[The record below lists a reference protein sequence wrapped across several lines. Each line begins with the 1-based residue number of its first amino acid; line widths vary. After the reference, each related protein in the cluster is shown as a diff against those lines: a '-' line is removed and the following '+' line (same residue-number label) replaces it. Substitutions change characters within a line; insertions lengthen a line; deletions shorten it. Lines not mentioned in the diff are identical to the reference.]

1 MITASTIGNLPTVDG
16 GSGSQ
21 RGDEVDDGTSKAKKG
36 KTGGK
41 KTGVTLSP
49 KCKIAR
55 GKRAN
60 CWKHFKVVN
69 VPSKKERGVME
80 TKAKCKFCYRS
91 YVYHPGGATTTL
103 NRHLANCT
111 QYQNK
116 LAKAKA
122 QGTLNFGPDDGNS
135 LVVNPTEY
143 DHEHTREL
151 IAKMIIAHEYS
162 FRMVEHKWFNILMKW
177 MNGNYEFIGRKS
189 IKNEC
194 MRVYESEKNQLKRSL
209 KEAESIS
216 LTTDLWT
223 SNQNLQ
229 YMCLVA
235 HYIDENWVL
244 QCRVLNFIDV
254 DPPHT
259 GIVIAQAIFE
269 CTVEWK
275 IEDKVTT
282 ITLDNAT
289 NNDTAVTNLKAKLL
303 ARKNSVFDPNYFHI
317 RCAAHIVNLVVN
329 DGLQPIDNLIT
340 CLRNTVKYFKRSP
353 SRMYKFVEV
362 CNNYSVKVGRGLAL
376 DVKTRW
382 NSTYKMLDTCIDY
395 KDAFGYYKEVDT
407 SYVWKPSDSDWVL
420 FGKIRPILGT
430 MAEATTAFSGSLY
443 PTANCFY
450 PYIVKVKR
458 ALIGAQ
464 QSGDTY
470 LMSMAAA
477 MLEKFDKYWEEK
489 NNVMVIATILD
500 PRFKMRY
507 IKWCFAQIF
516 DPVRCEIE
524 INDINQEL
532 ERLYNKYEIL
542 NRQKMGDNGTNRQST
557 LASLDTTSSMASI
570 ASDFQSF
577 LQSSVTESSKSE
589 LLIYLDEP
597 NEPIDNKHFNLLRYW
612 NVNCHRFPVVS
623 SLAKRFLAVPVSS
636 VSSECTFSNAG
647 RVLDDYRS
655 SLMPATVQA
664 LVCASSWIRG
674 TYEDNNHPLVV
685 WIHIYKY
692 ITCSLFSTL
701 FLL

>member
-1 MITASTIGNLPTVDG
+1 MDVVPLEKVLEDEDDDNSFDHRDDMSESLPTVDG

-21 RGDEVDDGTSKAKKG
+21 RGDEVDDGTSKAKKA

-41 KTGVTLSP
+41 KAGVTLSP

-55 GKRAN
+55 GKKAN

-91 YVYHPGGATTTL
+91 YVYHPGGTTTTL
-103 NRHLANCT
+103 NWHLGNCT

-122 QGTLNFGPDDGNS
+122 Q
-135 LVVNPTEY
+135 
-143 DHEHTREL
+143 
-151 IAKMIIAHEYS
+151 
-162 FRMVEHKWFNILMKW
+162 
-177 MNGNYEFIGRKS
+177 
-189 IKNEC
+189 
-194 MRVYESEKNQLKRSL
+194 
-209 KEAESIS
+209 
-216 LTTDLWT
+216 
-223 SNQNLQ
+223 
-229 YMCLVA
+229 
-235 HYIDENWVL
+235 
-244 QCRVLNFIDV
+244 
-254 DPPHT
+254 
-259 GIVIAQAIFE
+259 
-269 CTVEWK
+269 
-275 IEDKVTT
+275 
-282 ITLDNAT
+282 
-289 NNDTAVTNLKAKLL
+289 
-303 ARKNSVFDPNYFHI
+303 
-317 RCAAHIVNLVVN
+317 
-329 DGLQPIDNLIT
+329 
-340 CLRNTVKYFKRSP
+340 
-353 SRMYKFVEV
+353 
-362 CNNYSVKVGRGLAL
+362 
-376 DVKTRW
+376 
-382 NSTYKMLDTCIDY
+382 
-395 KDAFGYYKEVDT
+395 
-407 SYVWKPSDSDWVL
+407 DSDWVL

-430 MAEATTAFSGSLY
+430 MAEATIAFSGSLY
-443 PTANCFY
+443 PTVNCFY

-507 IKWCFAQIF
+507 IKWCFVQIF

-623 SLAKRFLAVPVSS
+623 SLAKRFLVVPVSS

-655 SLMPATVQA
+655 SLKPATVHA

-674 TYEDNNHPLVV
+674 TYDDNNHPLVV
-685 WIHIYKY
+685 GDDEDDVESIEFPK
-692 ITCSLFSTL
+692 CMVSSN
-701 FLL
+701 

>member
-1 MITASTIGNLPTVDG
+1 
-16 GSGSQ
+16 
-21 RGDEVDDGTSKAKKG
+21 
-36 KTGGK
+36 
-41 KTGVTLSP
+41 
-49 KCKIAR
+49 
-55 GKRAN
+55 
-60 CWKHFKVVN
+60 
-69 VPSKKERGVME
+69 ME

-162 FRMVEHKWFNILMKW
+162 FRMVEHKWFNILTKW

-194 MRVYESEKNQLKRSL
+194 MRVYESKKNQLKRSL

-223 SNQNLQ
+223 SNQNLR

-244 QCRVLNFIDV
+244 QCRVLSFIEV

-259 GIVIAQAIFE
+259 GIVIAQAVFE
-269 CTVEWK
+269 CMVEWK

-353 SRMYKFVEV
+353 SQMYKFVEV

-382 NSTYKMLDTCIDY
+382 NSTYKMLDTCIAY
-395 KDAFGYYKEVDT
+395 KDAFGYYEDVDT

-420 FGKIRPILGT
+420 FEKIRPILGT

-557 LASLDTTSSMASI
+557 LASLDTTSSMASV

-577 LQSSVTESSKSE
+577 LQSSATESSKSE

-655 SLMPATVQA
+655 SLKPATVQA

-674 TYEDNNHPLVV
+674 TNDDNNHPLVV
-685 WIHIYKY
+685 GDDEDDVESIEFPK
-692 ITCSLFSTL
+692 CMVSSN
-701 FLL
+701 

>member
-1 MITASTIGNLPTVDG
+1 VQPLEKVLEDEDDDNSFDHRDDMSESLPTVDG

-21 RGDEVDDGTSKAKKG
+21 RGDEVDDGTSKAKKA

-41 KTGVTLSP
+41 KAGVTLSP

-91 YVYHPGGATTTL
+91 YVYHLGGATTTL
-103 NRHLANCT
+103 NRHLASCT

-244 QCRVLNFIDV
+244 QCRVLNFIEV

-259 GIVIAQAIFE
+259 GIVIAQA
-269 CTVEWK
+269 
-275 IEDKVTT
+275 
-282 ITLDNAT
+282 
-289 NNDTAVTNLKAKLL
+289 
-303 ARKNSVFDPNYFHI
+303 VF
-317 RCAAHIVNLVVN
+317 
-329 DGLQPIDNLIT
+329 
-340 CLRNTVKYFKRSP
+340 
-353 SRMYKFVEV
+353 
-362 CNNYSVKVGRGLAL
+362 
-376 DVKTRW
+376 
-382 NSTYKMLDTCIDY
+382 
-395 KDAFGYYKEVDT
+395 
-407 SYVWKPSDSDWVL
+407 
-420 FGKIRPILGT
+420 
-430 MAEATTAFSGSLY
+430 
-443 PTANCFY
+443 
-450 PYIVKVKR
+450 
-458 ALIGAQ
+458 
-464 QSGDTY
+464 
-470 LMSMAAA
+470 
-477 MLEKFDKYWEEK
+477 
-489 NNVMVIATILD
+489 
-500 PRFKMRY
+500 
-507 IKWCFAQIF
+507 
-516 DPVRCEIE
+516 
-524 INDINQEL
+524 
-532 ERLYNKYEIL
+532 
-542 NRQKMGDNGTNRQST
+542 
-557 LASLDTTSSMASI
+557 
-570 ASDFQSF
+570 
-577 LQSSVTESSKSE
+577 
-589 LLIYLDEP
+589 
-597 NEPIDNKHFNLLRYW
+597 
-612 NVNCHRFPVVS
+612 
-623 SLAKRFLAVPVSS
+623 
-636 VSSECTFSNAG
+636 
-647 RVLDDYRS
+647 
-655 SLMPATVQA
+655 
-664 LVCASSWIRG
+664 
-674 TYEDNNHPLVV
+674 
-685 WIHIYKY
+685 
-692 ITCSLFSTL
+692 
-701 FLL
+701 

>member
-1 MITASTIGNLPTVDG
+1 
-16 GSGSQ
+16 
-21 RGDEVDDGTSKAKKG
+21 
-36 KTGGK
+36 
-41 KTGVTLSP
+41 
-49 KCKIAR
+49 
-55 GKRAN
+55 
-60 CWKHFKVVN
+60 
-69 VPSKKERGVME
+69 
-80 TKAKCKFCYRS
+80 
-91 YVYHPGGATTTL
+91 
-103 NRHLANCT
+103 
-111 QYQNK
+111 
-116 LAKAKA
+116 
-122 QGTLNFGPDDGNS
+122 
-135 LVVNPTEY
+135 
-143 DHEHTREL
+143 
-151 IAKMIIAHEYS
+151 
-162 FRMVEHKWFNILMKW
+162 
-177 MNGNYEFIGRKS
+177 
-189 IKNEC
+189 
-194 MRVYESEKNQLKRSL
+194 
-209 KEAESIS
+209 
-216 LTTDLWT
+216 
-223 SNQNLQ
+223 
-229 YMCLVA
+229 MCLVA

-244 QCRVLNFIDV
+244 QCRVLNFIEV

-259 GIVIAQAIFE
+259 GIVIAQAVFE
-269 CTVEWK
+269 CMVEWK

-382 NSTYKMLDTCIDY
+382 NSTYKMLDTCIAY
-395 KDAFGYYKEVDT
+395 KDAFGYYEDVDT

-577 LQSSVTESSKSE
+577 LQSSATESSKSE

-623 SLAKRFLAVPVSS
+623 SLARRFLAVLVSG
-636 VSSECTFSNAG
+636 VSSEFTFSNAG

-655 SLMPATVQA
+655 SLKPAT
-664 LVCASSWIRG
+664 I
-674 TYEDNNHPLVV
+674 
-685 WIHIYKY
+685 
-692 ITCSLFSTL
+692 
-701 FLL
+701 